1 MSSTEKILVAI
12 GAVVVIG
19 AVMVAGAICYLSDSK
34 NENKTND
41 SDNTLSNKDRFD
53 TYSKNENKTNDSNN
67 ILPNKDR
74 FDTYKEVVEE
84 MIEKKEW
91 NELESMLEKNLAL
104 EDFPEIIKMIK
115 DALEN
120 K

>member
-1 MSSTEKILVAI
+1 MSSTEKIFEAIGDVLVI
-12 GAVVVIG
+12 GAVVAIG

-41 SDNTLSNKDRFD
+41 SDNILSN
-53 TYSKNENKTNDSNN
+53 T
-67 ILPNKDR
+67 DR

-91 NELESMLEKNLAL
+91 DELENMLKNNLAL
-104 EDFPEIIKMIK
+104 KDFPEIIKMIK

-120 K
+120 R

>member
-1 MSSTEKILVAI
+1 MSSTEKIFEAIGDVLVI
-12 GAVVVIG
+12 GAVVAIG

-53 TYSKNENKTNDSNN
+53 TY
-67 ILPNKDR
+67 
-74 FDTYKEVVEE
+74 KEMVEE

-91 NELESMLEKNLAL
+91 NELESMLENNLAL
-104 EDFPEIIKMIK
+104 EDFPEIIITIK
-115 DALEN
+115 EALEN
-120 K
+120 R